1 MIKNPLRVHLLSC
14 LLSIKMPN
22 KDADDRLTSFL
33 NLLLGIDSGVMAFL
47 LVIAHYNPGGFQ
59 LPATLPA
66 TIQSPHHELTFGCQ
80 VFALALCAATILII
94 HAFSLWK
101 HQSQRY
107 QKNIRGIAVLLLA
120 VTPITIV
127 TAGLKIVNNPGLL
140 KEGEQKQNQHG

>member
-59 LPATLPA
+59 LPATLPI
-66 TIQSPHHELTFGCQ
+66 TIQPPHQELAFGWQ
-80 VFALALCAATILII
+80 VLALALCATAILII
-94 HAFSLWK
+94 HVVGLWK
-101 HQSQRY
+101 YQAQRY
-107 QKNIRGIAVLLLA
+107 QKNVRRIAALLLA
-120 VTPITIV
+120 VTLIAIG
-127 TAGLKIVNNPGLL
+127 TAGWKIVNDPGLL
-140 KEGEQKQNQHG
+140 KGGEQKQTQHE